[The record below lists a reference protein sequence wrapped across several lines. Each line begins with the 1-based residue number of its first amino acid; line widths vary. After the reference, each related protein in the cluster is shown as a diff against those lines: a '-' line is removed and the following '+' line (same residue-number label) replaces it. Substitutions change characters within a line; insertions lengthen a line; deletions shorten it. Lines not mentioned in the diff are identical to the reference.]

1 LSIGDNLALAFGI
14 ALEPTNLL
22 LCFLGVVFGTLTGVL
37 PGLGASTAISLLLP
51 ITFTLSPARSII
63 MLAGIYYGALYGGST
78 TSILVNVPGEGSSMI
93 TCLDGYPMARQGRAG
108 VALGVSAFGSFIAGT
123 FAVFM
128 LMVSGPLLLSVAI
141 EFGPPEFVALA
152 VLGLTLVTYL
162 GTGSM
167 LKALMM
173 AGFGL
178 LIACVGIDNVSGVE
192 RYTFGLLNLREGIGL
207 IPVMMGLFGIAEVLI
222 NIEKTFEKRE
232 IFKTTFREMLPNRA
246 DWKASIGPISRGT
259 AVGFLI
265 GLIPGPGAIIASLGS
280 YAMEKKLSKHPERFG
295 TGAIEGVAGPE
306 SANNAAGG
314 ASFIPLLTLGIPCNV
329 AVAVLLG
336 ALMIHGVSPGPLLVK
351 EQPEVFW
358 GVVGSMYVGNIM
370 LLVLN
375 LPLIG
380 LWVRLLRVPY
390 GILFPFILLICLIGA
405 YSINNSMWDVGVT
418 IAFGL
423 LGYLMRKFGY
433 EAAPLVMALVLGA
446 MFEVALNQSMV
457 ISHGNPSIF
466 FTRPISA
473 VLMVASIAILMSP
486 LLLRLLGKRR
496 PGLSL
501 E

>member
-1 LSIGDNLALAFGI
+1 LSILDNVALAFGI

-22 LCFLGVVFGTLTGVL
+22 LCFLGVLFGTLTGVL

-51 ITFTLSPARSII
+51 LTFNMTPARSII

-78 TSILVNVPGEGSSMI
+78 TSILVNVPGEGTSMI
-93 TCLDGYPMARQGRAG
+93 TCLDGYPMAKNGRAG
-108 VALGVSAFGSFIAGT
+108 PALGISAFGSFIAGT

-128 LMVSGPLLLSVAI
+128 LMVSGPLLLSIAI

-162 GTGSM
+162 GSGSM

-173 AGFGL
+173 VGVGL
-178 LIACVGIDNVSGVE
+178 LIACVGIDNVTGIE
-192 RYTFGLLNLREGIGL
+192 RYTLGLLHLREGISL
-207 IPVMMGLFGIAEVLI
+207 IPVMMGLFGIAEVLV
-222 NIEKTFEKRE
+222 NIERTFEKRE
-232 IFKTTFREMLPNRA
+232 IFKTTFRQMLPNRE
-246 DWKASIGPISRGT
+246 DWKASIGPIGRGT
-259 AVGFLI
+259 VVGFLI
-265 GLIPGPGAIIASLGS
+265 GLIPGPGAIIATLAS
-280 YAMEKKLSKHPERFG
+280 YAVEKRVSKHPERFG
-295 TGAIEGVAGPE
+295 KGAIEGVAGPE
-306 SANNAAGG
+306 TANNAAGG

-351 EQPEVFW
+351 EHPEVFW
-358 GVVGSMYVGNIM
+358 GVVGSMYVGNVM

-380 LWVRLLRVPY
+380 LWVRLLRIPY
-390 GILFPFILLICLIGA
+390 SILFPFILLICLIGA
-405 YSINNSMWDVGVT
+405 YSLNNSMWDVAVT

-446 MFEVALNQSMV
+446 MFEVALNQSM
-457 ISHGNPSIF
+457 IMSDGSPAIF
-466 FTRPISA
+466 FQRPISA
-473 VLMVASIAILMSP
+473 VLIVVAIAVLLSP
-486 LLLRLLGKRR
+486 LVLAWFGKRR
-496 PGLSL
+496 PGLAM